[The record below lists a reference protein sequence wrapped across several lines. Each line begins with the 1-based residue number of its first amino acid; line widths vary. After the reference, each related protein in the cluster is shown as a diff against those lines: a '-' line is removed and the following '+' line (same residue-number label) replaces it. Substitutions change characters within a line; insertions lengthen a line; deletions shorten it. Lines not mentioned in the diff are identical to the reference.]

1 MKAKNNELLIFDEPT
16 NYMELTSNIDS
27 KKWLKYIKYE
37 MDFMYTNK
45 VWTLVDPPEGIK
57 YIGYKWVLKR
67 KTNMD
72 NNIQTCKPRLVT
84 KCYRQRQLG

>member
-1 MKAKNNELLIFDEPT
+1 
-16 NYMELTSNIDS
+16 
-27 KKWLKYIKYE
+27 

-45 VWTLVDPPEGIK
+45 VWTLVDPPEGIN

-72 NNIQTCKPRLVT
+72 NNIQTYKPRLVT